1 MRRLTS
7 LLANSIH
14 KLLLHKA
21 ARVSITS
28 GIKSPANFRKNAAP
42 RTAASSRGTTQ
53 LFLRCRST
61 CQHRFPFLHSLFFA
75 FVSVA
80 LGGRVSLP
88 LTLINM
94 PCADLTG
101 TSIATRRLRSL
112 PLSLQCV
119 SKRGNGGTVRKRSLL
134 RLPFPTSTLLH
145 LDHPRP
151 STLDSPTI
159 AAIIKRNVSLRTSR
173 RVESTSL
180 CFQIILIHRL
190 DIAVKHLRN
199 VFQRFGSDCNSTSS
213 LLTRI
218 SCCDQGDRDRSSSY
232 TVMWTGANAFLT
244 GYCGQ

>member
-1 MRRLTS
+1 MPLISGRMQPRERQRRRGELRNYS
-7 LLANSIH
+7 FVAVRLAS
-14 KLLLHKA
+14 
-21 ARVSITS
+21 VV
-28 GIKSPANFRKNAAP
+28 
-42 RTAASSRGTTQ
+42 
-53 LFLRCRST
+53 
-61 CQHRFPFLHSLFFA
+61 FPFFTLFFFFA

-101 TSIATRRLRSL
+101 TSIATRWLRSL

-134 RLPFPTSTLLH
+134 RLPSPTSTLSH

-159 AAIIKRNVSLRTSR
+159 VAIIKRNVSLRTSR

-180 CFQIILIHRL
+180 CFQIILIRRL

-199 VFQRFGSDCNSTSS
+199 SFQRFRTDCNSTSS

-218 SCCDQGDRDRSSSY
+218 SCCDQGDRDRGKRIFHRILRTIKS
-232 TVMWTGANAFLT
+232 
-244 GYCGQ
+244 